1 MPRPKKTN
9 APAKIAEAPKVIPT
23 PIVEPVQGSKELKTA
38 LMGIMLT
45 RTEGTTIKEMAEQL
59 GWKENSVRGA
69 MSTLASKQLGT
80 KLRSEKIDGVRRYF
94 LVGITEE
101 SIDKACQETFN

>member
-9 APAKIAEAPKVIPT
+9 APAKIAEAPKTT
-23 PIVEPVQGSKELKTA
+23 PEAVVEPIKGSKELKTA
-38 LMGIMLT
+38 LMALMLT
-45 RTEGTTIKEMAEQL
+45 RAEGATIKEMAEHF

-69 MSTLASKQLGT
+69 MSTLASKQVGAT
-80 KLRSEKIDGVRRYF
+80 LRSEKKDGVRHYY